1 MEQDHSFKPKSHE
14 LGMSLDPISE
24 DELVLRIELL
34 EREILRLRAE
44 IEIKKSSKAAADAV
58 FKI

>member
-1 MEQDHSFKPKSHE
+1 MDDDEYVKPKSHE
-14 LGMSLDPISE
+14 LGMPLDAISV
-24 DELVLRIELL
+24 DELSERIGLL

-44 IEIKKSSKAAADAV
+44 IELKKTSMAAADAV